1 MERMESQSLAHSK
14 GSLRLLCVLT
24 QSPLLGPEPQHL
36 CPEFPGPPS
45 SLFPSSFGIFP
56 QNWVLPRFGG
66 RSFEQWDCP
75 VESHVQNR
83 DISLAINASQVSG

>member
-1 MERMESQSLAHSK
+1 MESQSLEHSK
-14 GSLRLLCVLT
+14 GSLRLLSVLT
-24 QSPLLGPEPQHL
+24 QSPLLGPETQHL

-45 SLFPSSFGIFP
+45 SLLPSSSFGIFP
-56 QNWVLPRFGG
+56 QNRALPRFGG

-75 VESHVQNR
+75 MESHVQNR